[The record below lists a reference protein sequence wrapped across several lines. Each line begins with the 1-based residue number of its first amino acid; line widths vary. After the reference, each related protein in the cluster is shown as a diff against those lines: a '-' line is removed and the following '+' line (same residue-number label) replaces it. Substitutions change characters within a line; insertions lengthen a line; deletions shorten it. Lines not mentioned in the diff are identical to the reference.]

1 MKTSIVNLLSAS
13 VALASPLSYTGNRVS
28 LMSREV
34 PQEHSHEI
42 FLTLTREALAKNNP
56 KNIKDV
62 VFGLLGNGAAAAGAG
77 SVSNLDC
84 LHQETADQAFTN
96 AKAAGDIRLMSAALV
111 FQTLERNTLKVGLA
125 SAACKD
131 TAVNP
136 EIAALTQHQD
146 PSSANAAS
154 VNKEITLEL
163 ARQLK
168 SIGGDPNL
176 ALMSGTFT
184 PGDVSSMLILYFPFY
199 ANRLSRQRTPRARVT
214 HATMATTTV
223 ASLNR
228 VVLF

>member
-1 MKTSIVNLLSAS
+1 MKSSIISILSVSA
-13 VALASPLSYTGNRVS
+13 AIASPLPHTRDRVA
-28 LMSREV
+28 LESREV

-42 FLTLTREALAKNNP
+42 FLTLTREALNKNNP

-96 AKAAGDIRLMSAALV
+96 AKAAGDVRLMSAALV

-131 TAVNP
+131 QAVNP

-146 PSSANAAS
+146 PSSPNAAA
-154 VNKEITLEL
+154 VNKQIMLEL
-163 ARQLK
+163 AKQLK

-184 PGDVSSMLILYFPFY
+184 PGDVSSKASSCFYSILTSY
-199 ANRLSRQRTPRARVT
+199 RIDKGLHGQGKC
-214 HATMATTTV
+214 
-223 ASLNR
+223 L
-228 VVLF
+228 